1 METKR
6 TTVIL
11 LVLSA
16 LLIMLLA
23 VSCNLPNRQ
32 TDSGPLSEEALVNTA
47 AARTIAALATELAA
61 GHQVTVGV
69 PTRSATATPGPETS
83 TPAPQRS
90 ATIAPTGA
98 QTASPGSTV
107 VAGTASAGTD
117 TAGTSVPCNQAA
129 FIQDVTIPDGS
140 YILPN
145 SVFTKTWEL
154 KNTGSC
160 TWNTSYAVVF
170 AGRGSSM
177 SGPAAQLLTSEVKPG
192 ETARVSVPLRAPN
205 ETGSYNGYWQLRSG
219 DGKPFGTGPNATAP
233 FYVEI
238 QVAEEY
244 SFAQHVCSA
253 AWSSAAGSLPCPGA
267 DGDSKGYVLPLEDPV
282 LESNQKEDGL
292 GMLMAAQPVAG
303 GYITGQFEPV
313 MVPNDADF
321 RATISCANGATS
333 CYVRFKVT
341 YKVDNGPEQLLGEWN
356 EGYEG
361 GVTQAIKDL
370 DMLEGRS
377 VTFIFTITASGD
389 PNHAKGIWFFP
400 RITK

>member
-1 METKR
+1 M
-6 TTVIL
+6 V
-11 LVLSA
+11 A
-16 LLIMLLA
+16 LLA

-32 TDSGPLSEEALVNTA
+32 TETGPLSEEARVNTA

-69 PTRSATATPGPETS
+69 PTRAATDTPSPNTNTPAPLNSATA
-83 TPAPQRS
+83 
-90 ATIAPTGA
+90 APTAA
-98 QTASPGSTV
+98 QTAAPGSTV
-107 VAGTASAGTD
+107 VGGTAVSGTD
-117 TAGTSVPCNQAA
+117 TAGTSVPCNAAA
-129 FIQDVTIPDGS
+129 FVRDVTIPDGS
-140 YILPN
+140 LILPN

-160 TWNTSYAVVF
+160 AWNTSYAVVF

-177 SGPAAQLLTSEVKPG
+177 SGPAAQLLTAEVKPG
-192 ETARVSVPLRAPN
+192 ETAMVSVPLRAPN
-205 ETGSYNGYWQLRSG
+205 ERGSYNGYWQLRSG
-219 DGKPFGTGPNATAP
+219 DGKPFGTGPNAAAP

-238 QVAEEY
+238 EVSETY
-244 SFAQHVCSA
+244 SFAQHICSA
-253 AWSSAAGSLPCPGA
+253 AWTSAAGSLPCPG
-267 DGDSKGYVLPLEDPV
+267 DQGDSKGYVLPLEDPT
-282 LESNQKEDGL
+282 LENNQQEEGL

-313 MVPNDADF
+313 IVPQASDF
-321 RATISCANGATS
+321 RATISCANGATG
-333 CYVRFKVT
+333 CYVRFKVS

-361 GVTQAIKDL
+361 GVTQAVKDL

-389 PNHAKGIWFFP
+389 PNHARGIWFFP